1 MEFEILTANYN
12 NSKFLDEFFLSI
24 INSSLMPKRIIF
36 VDDCSTDNSIEIVEK
51 DQKLNEIDI
60 KLIRNEKNIGFAN
73 SLNIAITYLSTLYFA
88 RLDPDDSV
96 HKDRF
101 LIQQNFLINNPE
113 IDLLGTNVTYFL
125 DNKSI
130 RISDVVIG
138 KNKIKRAI
146 SAGILPIIHG
156 SIMGKSDIIKD
167 FKYKQQNVPSEDY
180 DLFAYLIS
188 KNYYIEN
195 ITNSLTNVTIHV
207 NSISND
213 IKFETIKK
221 RYELASYYFNL
232 NRNIIIIKLD
242 FYHMLFYR
250 KYLFNT
256 TKLKFYYFFISA
268 CCKPYKSIKKIMFLI
283 GRKLNI
289 IKLNGKY

>member
-1 MEFEILTANYN
+1 MEFEILTSNYN
-12 NSKFLDEFFLSI
+12 NSKFLDDFFLSI
-24 INSSLMPKRIIF
+24 INSSLKPKSVIF
-36 VDDCSTDNSIEIVEK
+36 VDDCSTDNSLEIVEK
-51 DQKLNEIDI
+51 YQKLNSVDI

-73 SLNIAITYLSTLYFA
+73 SLNIAITHLSTFYFA

-96 HKDRF
+96 HNDRF
-101 LIQQNFLINNPE
+101 FIQQNYLINNPE

-125 DNKSI
+125 DNNSL
-130 RISDVVIG
+130 RVSDVFIG
-138 KNKIKRAI
+138 RDKINRAI
-146 SAGILPIIHG
+146 SNGILPIIHG
-156 SIMGKSDIIKD
+156 SIMGKSAVIKD
-167 FKYKQQNVPSEDY
+167 FKYKQKNVPSEDY

-188 KNYYIEN
+188 KKYYLEN

-232 NRNIIIIKLD
+232 KRNSIYIKLD

-250 KYLFNT
+250 RYLFNT
-256 TKLKFYYFFISA
+256 TKLKYFYFFISA
-268 CCKPYKSIKKIMFLI
+268 SCKPFKSIKKITI
-283 GRKLNI
+283 YTGRKLFNI
-289 IKLNGKY
+289 QQNG